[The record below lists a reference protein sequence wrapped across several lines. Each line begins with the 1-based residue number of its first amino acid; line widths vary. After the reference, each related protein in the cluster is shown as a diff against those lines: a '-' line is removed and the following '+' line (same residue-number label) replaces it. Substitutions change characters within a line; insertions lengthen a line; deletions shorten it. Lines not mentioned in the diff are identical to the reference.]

1 MAYSKTSS
9 KDFEHAIKRMASLK
23 SIDPALDL
31 GNGLTVETYQQSI
44 DQVSKVMEDYNTQL
58 SLVECLG
65 VVSKINCS
73 VYLLR
78 G

>member
-1 MAYSKTSS
+1 
-9 KDFEHAIKRMASLK
+9 MASLK